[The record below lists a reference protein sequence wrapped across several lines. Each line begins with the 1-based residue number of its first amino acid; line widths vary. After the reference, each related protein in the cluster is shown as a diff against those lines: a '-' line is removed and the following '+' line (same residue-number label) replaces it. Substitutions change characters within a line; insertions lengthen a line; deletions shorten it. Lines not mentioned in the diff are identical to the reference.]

1 MRRPALS
8 LSAVTVERS
17 ADPAGPEARHCRSL
31 GQHGDRAL
39 ARL

>member
-1 MRRPALS
+1 MRLPALS

-17 ADPAGPEARHCRSL
+17 ADPAGPEAGHYRSL
-31 GQHGDRAL
+31 ALRGDRAL